1 MTDRR
6 TRDESTWPAYQRH
19 SIESIAAGVSMAPH
33 VSRVEQLILD
43 LVASEGPLCDKEM
56 SEALD
61 IAENTVRP
69 RRIAL
74 LRRGLLVRN
83 GTTTTASG
91 RRAATWGLGP
101 APPREPRPSGEL
113 GPGGQRQTEAKSS
126 PAPTIADGL
135 AEVFA
140 AARSAGIGR
149 RTVEAWWTAAKRA
162 HGSEHAALQELREL
176 VAALSPGR

>member
-1 MTDRR
+1 MTAGPYVRGPHR
-6 TRDESTWPAYQRH
+6 SPE
-19 SIESIAAGVSMAPH
+19 SIEAAVSMAPH

-74 LRRGLLVRN
+74 LRRGLLFRN

-91 RRAATWGLGP
+91 RRAATWGPG
-101 APPREPRPSGEL
+101 PPREPRPDGES
-113 GPGGQRQTEAKSS
+113 GPGDKRVETSAASQST
-126 PAPTIADGL
+126 ADGL

-149 RTVEAWWTAAKRA
+149 RTVEAWWTAALRA
-162 HGSEHAALQELREL
+162 HGSEADALRDLREL
-176 VAALSPGR
+176 VGAFRHGG